1 MGQEEKNNKLTRRAF
16 LKHGT
21 GVGVAGAALG
31 PMVLN
36 LAACS
41 DSKATD
47 ESMTPGMP
55 GGAPAGDTT
64 GMQPGGVAAA
74 GSGSTPVSGAG
85 GSPPGTDPMT
95 GAGGADSTPVA
106 ASAIA
111 AGAVLFGLYTGN
123 GTEAMTMAAPRLD
136 FSWLKAGDSV
146 LIKVASN
153 SGNPH
158 PSVTSPAGVRG
169 MVAHLKSLGAGK
181 VIVADQAGVEWVR
194 NSAAGRFSS
203 TKERWMTN
211 GLIEQDT
218 DVHFFDDQTFDAG
231 YFKATP
237 PMPNNW
243 PRGFYLPNII
253 KEVDH
258 ILYMPRI
265 GAHTIAGLTLAHK
278 SAIGWLRDD
287 SRHDLHNDAAKF
299 YEKFTEVNYAAE
311 IKDRFRMAVTVSEKV
326 LLHGGPDV
334 GTQYTMSPVL
344 VIASTSMANHDAVA
358 SSVLVTLNKSVPVAP
373 GGMMYS
379 AGTAGFTNTFFAGG
393 TGVGGTTMAAGPWK
407 DAGSVASAHV
417 AHPFEMGITKDR
429 ATSHGWELTGGKP
442 ASIDVTAD
450 GETMDAA
457 LMTGL
462 TSHGEGMYKFG

>member
-1 MGQEEKNNKLTRRAF
+1 MGLDDKTNKLTRRTF
-16 LKHGT
+16 LRRSSEI
-21 GVGVAGAALG
+21 GVAGAALG
-31 PMVLN
+31 PLVLN
-36 LAACS
+36 LAACA
-41 DSKATD
+41 DDKATD
-47 ESMTPGMP
+47 ESKMTAPPGKPGMS
-55 GGAPAGDTT
+55 GD
-64 GMQPGGVAAA
+64 ASAA
-74 GSGSTPVSGAG
+74 GTGDASAAGTDRDGSTPI
-85 GSPPGTDPMT
+85 PGE
-95 GAGGADSTPVA
+95 
-106 ASAIA
+106 AIA
-111 AGAVLFGLYTGN
+111 AGAVLFGLYKGN
-123 GTEAMTMAAPRLD
+123 GTDAMTKAAARLD

-158 PSVTSPAGVRG
+158 PAVTSPAGVRG
-169 MVAHLKSLGAGK
+169 MVAYLKSLGAGK

-237 PMPNNW
+237 PTPNNW
-243 PRGFYLPNII
+243 PRGLYLANII

-287 SRHDLHNDAAKF
+287 SRHDLHNEAAKF
-299 YEKFTEVNYAAE
+299 YEKFTEVSYTAE

-334 GTQYTMSPVL
+334 GTAYAMSPVL

-358 SSVLVTLNKSVPVAP
+358 SSVLVTLNKSVPVTA
-373 GGMMYS
+373 GGMMYA
-379 AGTAGFTNTFFAGG
+379 AGTAGLINTFFARGS
-393 TGVGGTTMAAGPWK
+393 GVGGVTMAAGPWK
-407 DAGSVASAHV
+407 DEGSVAGSHT

-429 ATSHGWELTGGKP
+429 ATSHGWELAGGKP
-442 ASIDVTAD
+442 ASIAVTND
-450 GETMDAA
+450 GETMDSA
-457 LMTGL
+457 LMSGL
-462 TSHGEGMYKFG
+462 MSHGEGLYEFG